1 MSHMMYAQDDIAV
14 RPFVR
19 KDMTPEYYSWF
30 YDPYVTKYNSH
41 GLFPYTKK
49 QMNDFLERL
58 SSPNNIIWA
67 IIILPYPD
75 NDVYIGIK
83 GLHIGNISFQNI
95 NWVNRSAE
103 FAVVIGNKDYWGKGY
118 CTKAARFLLH
128 HGFNKL
134 NLHRIWTGTAAT
146 NEGMKRVAW
155 KLGMTQEATFRDG
168 VYLEGKYVDVN
179 VYGILKDEWNG

>member
-1 MSHMMYAQDDIAV
+1 MYEQDDLVV

-19 KDMTPEYYSWF
+19 EDMTPEYYSWF
-30 YDPYVTKYNSH
+30 YDPAVTKYNSH

-49 QMNDFLERL
+49 QMEDFLERL
-58 SSPNNIIWA
+58 DSPNNIIWA
-67 IIILPYPD
+67 IIVSKATSTIPL
-75 NDVYIGIK
+75 VF
-83 GLHIGNISFQNI
+83 HIGNISLQNI

-103 FAVVIGNKDYWGKGY
+103 FAVIIGNKNYWGEGY

-146 NEGMKRVAW
+146 NEGMKRVAQ
-155 KLGMTQEATFRDG
+155 KLGMTQEGAFRDG
-168 VYLEGKYVDVN
+168 TYLEGKYIDVN
-179 VYGILKDEWNG
+179 VYGILKDEWNERIY